1 MLTKYIVLH
10 VTHKPKEAKDS
21 GYPRFLSFD
30 SVEVVSN
37 VIK

>member
-1 MLTKYIVLH
+1 MLTNHIVLH
-10 VTHKPKEAKDS
+10 VTQSKEAKDA
-21 GYPRFLSFD
+21 GYPRFLSLD